1 LPGGQLWGDT
11 RPAAGGERALM
22 GPTAHSPCGPQKR
35 LSPHAGPSAETN
47 ERARGWK
54 VGQRSA
60 RHSRTVR
67 MSHHASATSAP
78 TQATVITAPRAMPIG
93 IQRGRPASAER
104 FSGTAAS
111 RVEPRSTVSLGG
123 IRPLPCG
130 GLGQE
135 LKRTRPPKVTEIH
148 RMGEGHRAASISSGG
163 GGRSRP
169 VSPPP
174 QYRHVGPLRGND
186 GTSDPNRPQSTP

>member
-1 LPGGQLWGDT
+1 VSASLPDGVGVTERQTRLRWT
-11 RPAAGGERALM
+11 RPLARLHDTNGCCDSVLAPYRMARVSHK
-22 GPTAHSPCGPQKR
+22 ASNASPQ
-35 LSPHAGPSAETN
+35 
-47 ERARGWK
+47 
-54 VGQRSA
+54 
-60 RHSRTVR
+60 
-67 MSHHASATSAP
+67 SH
-78 TQATVITAPRAMPIG
+78 ATVSTPPSPIINTPSKPTRWG
-93 IQRGRPASAER
+93 GR
-104 FSGTAAS
+104 FSRTAAS